1 MTVRTAE
8 IVMAVLMALASI
20 GIMVKSTDGLAIG
33 WIPGSGP
40 GSGAWPFWLS
50 TLMLLSCIAT
60 IVRWFARITP
70 ESRSDAHF
78 MSRQTLMLIGITV
91 AALLA
96 LLIGTHFV
104 GLYISLIGFLF
115 FYLRIMGRH
124 SWTVSLS
131 ITLLTPVVIFGFFEW
146 ALKIPLPKA
155 ISEPLFYP
163 VYDLI
168 Y

>member
-8 IVMAVLMALASI
+8 ILVAILLTLGSLA
-20 GIMVKSTDGLAIG
+20 IMVKSTDGLAIG

-50 TLMLLSCIAT
+50 VLMLLSCLAT
-60 IVRWFARITP
+60 IVRWFARATP
-70 ESRSDAHF
+70 ESRSDALF
-78 MSRQTLMLIGITV
+78 MSRQTLMLIGITIG
-91 AALLA
+91 ALLA
-96 LLIGTHFV
+96 LLIGTYFV
-104 GLYISLIGFLF
+104 GLYISLIAFLF

-124 SWTVSLS
+124 TWTVSLS

-155 ISEPLFYP
+155 VSEPLFYP
-163 VYDLI
+163 IYDLI